1 MKRYLKWIL
10 IPGALVLS
18 PVIILVE
25 ICIVFFVI
33 GSIFIGVGNF
43 RDWQTKNKIF
53 DYVLEN
59 KDSIEID
66 APFGHQAFHYTSTG
80 SWDTEVNY
88 GYYYSP
94 EDAYLFTHED
104 PLYDKSG
111 IYGSPLSL
119 EHSTPYEDGY
129 REDGIYGDPL
139 DWYYTEK
146 ICDNWYYYEL
156 HDV

>member
-10 IPGALVLS
+10 IPVAV
-18 PVIILVE
+18 
-25 ICIVFFVI
+25 
-33 GSIFIGVGNF
+33 GSIFFTAGSIFVGVSSLQ
-43 RDWQTKNKIF
+43 DWQTKNEIF

-104 PLYDKSG
+104 PLYDESG
-111 IYGSPLSL
+111 IYGVPLSL
-119 EHSTPYEDGY
+119 EYSTPYRNGY
-129 REDGIYGDPL
+129 RDDGIYGDAQ

-156 HDV
+156 HDG

>member
-1 MKRYLKWIL
+1 MKRHTKWLLLPLALIL
-10 IPGALVLS
+10 TPIAMLIAVAILVL
-18 PVIILVE
+18 VIFLIVGWYADVE
-25 ICIVFFVI
+25 QCRIQEEI
-33 GSIFIGVGNF
+33 
-43 RDWQTKNKIF
+43 TA
-53 DYVLEN
+53 YVLAN

-66 APFGHQAFHYTSTG
+66 APFGDQAFHYTSTG

-94 EDAYLFTHED
+94 EDIFLFTHKN
-104 PLYDKSG
+104 PLYDEGG
-111 IYGSPLSL
+111 IYGVPLSL
-119 EHSTPYEDGY
+119 EYSTPCRNGY
-129 REDGIYGDPL
+129 RDDGIYGDAH